1 MKRWQHWILV
11 LLLWAIFLAGA
22 AGILFLWKSDV
33 SDLPE
38 TTKEDRAAGED
49 KSVGEDR
56 TAGEDRLAGGKGEF
70 EGRGKG
76 DGKEEDGVEGK
87 GEGMWLFAGR
97 IGGMEYFSGVV
108 RSGKLIG
115 GKRGFPS
122 GKGERWEEQEGN
134 LEPEPEISGEEEKEP
149 PVVFIASDLHY
160 QSPLTTDYGR
170 AYQEFVA
177 ESDGKMV
184 DYLPQLL
191 DAFIDEMIEARPD
204 AFLLTGDITMNG
216 ERVNHEELAGK
227 LGRLLDAG
235 VPVLV
240 IPGNHDIHNY
250 RARLYFGD
258 EEEETESVSLDEFTE
273 LYQDF
278 GWNQAISRDEG
289 SFSYIYPLREK
300 VWLMLLD
307 TAQYDPLNIVDGVVR
322 PGTLAWMEENLEK
335 AKELG
340 IQVIVS
346 GHHNLLQE
354 SRLFTDMCVLENS
367 DEVLS
372 LLERYRLPLYI
383 SGHLHLQRIQKHRRE
398 PGDGGYGIDEIVS
411 DALSIPPCQYGV
423 LSWDEDE
430 GISYE
435 TRRVGVSAWAKKTGQ
450 EDEALLDFEH
460 YQKEYVQELIKA
472 QIMEKASRLPESTA
486 QEMAALYAKVYGD
499 YCAGLKVR
507 RRDIEGTKGY
517 RSWQRYLPDSKEFK
531 EIKSMVKDSMG
542 ENNFWESRGSE

>member
-11 LLLWAIFLAGA
+11 LLLWVVFLAGA
-22 AGILFLWKSDV
+22 AGILFLWKLDV
-33 SDLPE
+33 SDLQE
-38 TTKEDRAAGED
+38 TTKEDRSAGED
-49 KSVGEDR
+49 RPTKEDR
-56 TAGEDRLAGGKGEF
+56 LTKEDEPTGEDRLAG
-70 EGRGKG
+70 
-76 DGKEEDGVEGK
+76 

-97 IGGMEYFSGVV
+97 NGGMEYFSGVV

-115 GKRGFPS
+115 EERGFLS
-122 GKGERWEEQEGN
+122 GKGEGREGREEQEGG
-134 LEPEPEISGEEEKEP
+134 LEPGPEISGEEEKGP

-216 ERVNHEELAGK
+216 ERVNHEELAEK
-227 LGRLLDAG
+227 LNRLLDAG
-235 VPVLV
+235 IPVLV

-250 RARLYFGD
+250 RARIYFGD

-289 SFSYIYPLREK
+289 SFSYVYPLREK

-322 PGTLAWMEENLEK
+322 PGTVAWMEENLEK

-372 LLERYRLPLYI
+372 LLERFRLPLYI

-398 PGDGGYGIDEIVS
+398 PGGGEYGIDEIVS

-423 LSWDEDE
+423 LSWDEGG

-435 TRRVGVSAWAKKTGQ
+435 TRRVGVSAWAERTGQ
-450 EDEALLDFEH
+450 EDEALLDFER
-460 YQKEYVQELIKA
+460 YQREYVQELIKA

-507 RRDIEGTKGY
+507 RRDIEGTEGY
-517 RSWQRYLPDSKEFK
+517 RSWQRYLPDSEEFK
-531 EIKSMVKDSMG
+531 ELKAMVKDSMG
-542 ENNFWESRGSE
+542 ENNVWESGESE

>member
-1 MKRWQHWILV
+1 MKRWQHWILA
-11 LLLWAIFLAGA
+11 LLLWMVFLAVA
-22 AGILFLWKSDV
+22 AGILFLWKPGV
-33 SDLPE
+33 RDLPKM
-38 TTKEDRAAGED
+38 TKEDRPAGED
-49 KSVGEDR
+49 KPVEEGR
-56 TAGEDRLAGGKGEF
+56 PAGEEGGF
-70 EGRGKG
+70 EG
-76 DGKEEDGVEGK
+76 DGEEEK

-97 IGGMEYFSGVV
+97 SRGMEYFSMVV
-108 RSGKLIG
+108 RSGKLISEE
-115 GKRGFPS
+115 RGFPS
-122 GKGERWEEQEGN
+122 GKGEGKEEQEGG
-134 LEPEPEISGEEEKEP
+134 LEPEP
-149 PVVFIASDLHY
+149 
-160 QSPLTTDYGR
+160 
-170 AYQEFVA
+170 A

-472 QIMEKASRLPESTA
+472 QIMEKTSRLPESTA